1 MNDDV
6 AVIHPRPSYRSPVV
20 RTLIAVLLIAAAFAA
35 GLAAGRALDGGSTPP
50 PEARIA
56 PKPVFVPTGS
66 LVTGTGP
73 DLVAV
78 ADAWKAGRS
87 QDHGA
92 VTGTGPGLVLVA
104 NGG

>member
-1 MNDDV
+1 
-6 AVIHPRPSYRSPVV
+6 
-20 RTLIAVLLIAAAFAA
+20 
-35 GLAAGRALDGGSTPP
+35 
-50 PEARIA
+50 
-56 PKPVFVPTGS
+56 VFVPTGS